1 MGTITAC
8 NYITCPFNDAGNC
21 SRTAPCI
28 YTNRPIKT
36 NADHIHNMTDEELA
50 DWLCKHGVHT
60 SYYGYDTKDA
70 ILEWLKSPLK
80 IK

>member
-28 YTNRPIKT
+28 YTNRPKV
-36 NADHIHNMTDEELA
+36 EEKLFMGSE
-50 DWLCKHGVHT
+50 DFF
-60 SYYGYDTKDA
+60 
-70 ILEWLKSPLK
+70 PLSCL
-80 IK
+80 IS